1 MTPRVKRSESNRAHL
16 VVVEQQIQIMD
27 VQLKN
32 LHELNV
38 LPCHYGPRPTN

>member
-1 MTPRVKRSESNRAHL
+1 MTPRVKRFESNRAHL

-32 LHELNV
+32 LQQL
-38 LPCHYGPRPTN
+38 